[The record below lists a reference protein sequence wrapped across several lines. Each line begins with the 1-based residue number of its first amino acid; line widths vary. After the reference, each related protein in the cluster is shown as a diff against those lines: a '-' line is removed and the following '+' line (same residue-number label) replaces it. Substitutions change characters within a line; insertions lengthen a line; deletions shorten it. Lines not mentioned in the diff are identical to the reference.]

1 MARTSRAGSLSPIAP
16 AWLRRSRSPWPAA
29 ASVGT
34 DSPRLAPTP
43 VERPYTRPEA
53 ASSRATFQV
62 CSTRFIASV
71 PGTGRAAPSAR
82 RTTSATG
89 RLCPSSTT
97 MDVPPVDGSSMWDD
111 IMPKYLFLRTL
122 RPAPRPSGTSV
133 LPRGIDNLFRH
144 PELCMTICK
153 PGKGRVMIKF
163 DAVNKRF
170 ANGTTAVHDL
180 SLDMPEGGITVLVGS
195 SGCGKTTTLRMINR
209 MVDPTSG
216 TILVGGKDVL
226 RQDAAELRRG
236 IGYVIQQS
244 GLFPH
249 RTVLDNI
256 ATVPLL
262 LGWGRKKSRARA
274 AELLE
279 TVGLT
284 AESGKRYP
292 HQLSG
297 GQQQRVGV
305 ARALAAD
312 PPVLLMDEPFGA
324 VDPVV
329 RTQLQDELLRLQ
341 KELNKTIA
349 FVTHDIDEAVRL
361 GDRIAVFREG
371 GHLVQ
376 CAEPAE
382 LLARPADDF
391 VADFLG
397 AERELKLLSLTTLAG
412 LAPQRATTVRADE
425 PVPRAGSGPHLVT
438 SARNEPLGW
447 LDPDAGPH
455 QGLAG
460 EARLLPVRPLRDT
473 DSLLA
478 ALNES
483 IGSPT
488 GMVARI
494 DADGALT
501 GVTTREAIHER
512 AGRWHAEAGR
522 PARTVAAD
530 GPFAPAPEPREGNDA
545 A

>member
-1 MARTSRAGSLSPIAP
+1 
-16 AWLRRSRSPWPAA
+16 
-29 ASVGT
+29 
-34 DSPRLAPTP
+34 
-43 VERPYTRPEA
+43 
-53 ASSRATFQV
+53 
-62 CSTRFIASV
+62 
-71 PGTGRAAPSAR
+71 
-82 RTTSATG
+82 
-89 RLCPSSTT
+89 
-97 MDVPPVDGSSMWDD
+97 
-111 IMPKYLFLRTL
+111 
-122 RPAPRPSGTSV
+122 
-133 LPRGIDNLFRH
+133 
-144 PELCMTICK
+144 
-153 PGKGRVMIKF
+153 MIQF
-163 DAVNKRF
+163 DAIHKRF
-170 ANGTTAVHDL
+170 PNGTTAVHDL
-180 SLDMPEGGITVLVGS
+180 SLEMPEGGVTVLVGS

-209 MVDPTSG
+209 MIEPTSG
-216 TILVGGKDVL
+216 VIKVGGKDVTQ
-226 RQDAAELRRG
+226 QDAAELRRS

-262 LGWGRKKSRARA
+262 LGHGRKKARARA

-279 TVGLT
+279 TVGL
-284 AESGKRYP
+284 AADAGKRYP

-341 KELNKTIA
+341 KELNKTIV

-361 GDRIAVFREG
+361 GDRIAIFRTG

-376 CAEPAE
+376 CAAPTE

-397 AERELKLLSLTTLAG
+397 AERGLKLLSLKTLAEVPQG
-412 LAPQRATTVRADE
+412 PAPEGDTWT
-425 PVPRAGSGPHLVT
+425 LVVV
-438 SARNEPLGW
+438 
-447 LDPDAGPH
+447 
-455 QGLAG
+455 
-460 EARLLPVRPLRDT
+460 EARKPLHWAAKDAEIPVRPLTDG

-483 IGSPT
+483 VASPN
-488 GMVARI
+488 GLIARV
-494 DADGALT
+494 DAAGVLT
-501 GVTTREAIHER
+501 GVSSRDDIHTH
-512 AGRWHAEAGR
+512 AGQAHAEA
-522 PARTVAAD
+522 RTRTGTTETEAA
-530 GPFAPAPEPREGNDA
+530 A